1 MEQIDVRQDP
11 ATGSRRRHARR
22 KRRRPR
28 RKRGLKIPAPMV
40 FYATAGLA
48 AMSSALVYLKGEQF
62 LGFSI
67 GSCLLILA
75 TLLLNERF
83 GFSTSKRLRRSHEA
97 RNKFNELE
105 IAALFVLLMLG
116 IFVSVVAWAT

>member
-1 MEQIDVRQDP
+1 M
-11 ATGSRRRHARR
+11 
-22 KRRRPR
+22 
-28 RKRGLKIPAPMV
+28 

-48 AMSSALVYLKGEQF
+48 AMSFALVYIKGEQF

-75 TLLLNERF
+75 TLIINERY
-83 GFSTSKRLRRSHEA
+83 GFSVSKRLRRSHEA
-97 RNKFNELE
+97 QNKFSEWE
-105 IAALFVLLMLG
+105 VAALFGLLMLG

>member
-1 MEQIDVRQDP
+1 MEEIDVPRHP
-11 ATGSRRRHARR
+11 ASGSKRRHARG

-28 RKRGLKIPAPMV
+28 RKRRLALPVPLV

-48 AMSSALVYLKGEQF
+48 AMSFALVYVKGDQF

-75 TLLLNERF
+75 TLILNERY
-83 GFSTSKRLRRSHEA
+83 GFSTSKRMRRSHEA
-97 RNKFNELE
+97 RNKFSELE
-105 IAALFVLLMLG
+105 VATLFGLLMFG

>member
-1 MEQIDVRQDP
+1 MEEIDVPRHP
-11 ATGSRRRHARR
+11 ASGSKRRHARGKRRRSRR
-22 KRRRPR
+22 KRRL
-28 RKRGLKIPAPMV
+28 GIPAPIV

-48 AMSSALVYLKGEQF
+48 AMSFALVYMKGERF

-75 TLLLNERF
+75 ALIINERV

-97 RNKFNELE
+97 RDKFSKLE
-105 IAALFVLLMLG
+105 VAALFGLLMLG
-116 IFVSVVAWAT
+116 IFVSVVVWAT

>member
-1 MEQIDVRQDP
+1 MEEIDVPRHW
-11 ATGSRRRHARR
+11 ASGSKRRHTRSKRRRSRR
-22 KRRRPR
+22 KRRL
-28 RKRGLKIPAPMV
+28 GIPAPLV

-48 AMSSALVYLKGEQF
+48 AMSIALVYVKGEQF

-75 TLLLNERF
+75 TLIINERY

-97 RNKFNELE
+97 RNKLSDLE
-105 IAALFVLLMLG
+105 VATLFGLLMLG
-116 IFVSVVAWAT
+116 IYVSIVAWAT

>member
-1 MEQIDVRQDP
+1 MEEIDVRQHP
-11 ATGSRRRHARR
+11 ASGS
-22 KRRRPR
+22 KRRRIKGKR
-28 RKRGLKIPAPMV
+28 RRRRRLAIPAPIV
-40 FYATAGLA
+40 FYATVALA
-48 AMSSALVYLKGEQF
+48 LMSFVLVYVKGDRF

-75 TLLLNERF
+75 TLILNDRI
-83 GFSTSKRLRRSHEA
+83 GFAISRRLRRSYEA
-97 RNKFNELE
+97 RDKFNELE

>member
-1 MEQIDVRQDP
+1 MEEIDVPRHP
-11 ATGSRRRHARR
+11 ASGSKRRHARGKRRRSRR
-22 KRRRPR
+22 KRRL
-28 RKRGLKIPAPMV
+28 GIPAPIV

-48 AMSSALVYLKGEQF
+48 AMSFALVYMKGERF

-75 TLLLNERF
+75 MLILNERV

-97 RNKFNELE
+97 RDKFSKVEV
-105 IAALFVLLMLG
+105 AALFGLLMLG